1 MGREKITCRL
11 SFFFS
16 PSSSPSCS
24 PSPRGCR
31 VAPPWAHMGLQY
43 CVWLGPGR
51 PGAGFAVEG
60 RQVLGRQL
68 PRQREQGVSEVV
80 AMGTWM
86 LTKAREAVS
95 SHSAL
100 LRSPGLVSQAGS
112 RFALS
117 STGRRVAPGSGSRA
131 AEPQSWSSGHTPRR
145 LAQRQD
151 GHHHL
156 HPLHRRVSA
165 LRGTGKVSCTSES
178 SGGCRG
184 SASRA
189 GGVHLRAS
197 CAYTGRRLHAF
208 GDTVQSAQSW
218 VSACLRVHRCAKAG
232 WVIVHVGV
240 KG

>member
-1 MGREKITCRL
+1 M
-11 SFFFS
+11 
-16 PSSSPSCS
+16 
-24 PSPRGCR
+24 
-31 VAPPWAHMGLQY
+31 
-43 CVWLGPGR
+43 
-51 PGAGFAVEG
+51 EG

-68 PRQREQGVSEVV
+68 PGQREQGVSEVV

-112 RFALS
+112 WFALGS
-117 STGRRVAPGSGSRA
+117 AGRRVVLSSGCRA
-131 AEPQSWSSGHTPRR
+131 AAPQSWSSSPKPR
-145 LAQRQD
+145 LPAQRQD

-156 HPLHRRVSA
+156 HPLHGRVPA

-189 GGVHLRAS
+189 GGVHLRAY
-197 CAYTGRRLHAF
+197 CVPIGRKSACVWGRLP
-208 GDTVQSAQSW
+208 VQSARSW
-218 VSACLRVHRCAKAG
+218 V
-232 WVIVHVGV
+232 
-240 KG
+240 